1 MGKTGKAVTYGQIKK
16 IYAAA
21 KERGMDGDL
30 LHEHMEMLLHKSS
43 IKELTKRE
51 AATLIDSLEGKT
63 GSRSRK
69 EGKTSRQM
77 YLICG
82 LMKELGWVT
91 AEGEPDMA
99 RLNSFLRSD
108 KVGFRLSDYQWLSIG
123 MASDLIE
130 ALKSMVKRKREKE
143 VAGQEEAGYNEGVRQ
158 GDTGG
163 SDA

>member
-1 MGKTGKAVTYGQIKK
+1 MGKTGKAVTYDQIKK

-21 KERGMDGDL
+21 RERGMDNDL
-30 LHEHMEMLLHKSS
+30 LHEHMEMLLHKPS

-63 GSRSRK
+63 ESRSRK
-69 EGKTSRQM
+69 ERKTSKQM
-77 YLICG
+77 YFICG

-99 RLNSFLRSD
+99 RLNSFLQSD
-108 KVGFRLSDYQWLSIG
+108 EAGFKLSDYRFLNIG
-123 MASDLIE
+123 TASDLIE
-130 ALKSMVKRKREKE
+130 ALKAMAARKREKE
-143 VAGQEEAGYNEGVRQ
+143 VAGQEEAGYNDGVRQ